1 MATKG
6 LQQLRRLL
14 GYLSNKK
21 VEFTIAMLLV
31 ILMSYTNSIIPVLI
45 RDAIDLGIIKRNLDN
60 SLIYGG
66 LIILAGILN
75 GLFSFSARFFQVR
88 AAQDAVYRLR
98 MDTFRAIQ
106 RQNMEFFD
114 KTLVGQLIS
123 RVTNDAE
130 RITGFLSFR
139 MRMLVYSSFLIVISL
154 YYMFTMS
161 PRLALIAVTTI
172 LVVMSLNAVYAR
184 KVRPIY
190 DKVRHQTG
198 VLAGESTSSIAG
210 IKTVKAL
217 AVENY
222 ILGKFDKENRE
233 LYRLN
238 VDAARVSSIYGN
250 TPFLI
255 IGLAMSA
262 MLFYGGKA
270 IITHTLTVG
279 ELTAFLTYMLVM
291 MWPLRALGFII
302 GDMQRTLAA
311 AHRLFE
317 IIDSAPPAIDPI
329 DAVEL
334 LDVKGEIVF
343 EDVWFSYPSGKKVLK
358 GVSFKVEPG
367 EKLLIT
373 GPPGSGKST
382 ILKLIA
388 RLYTP
393 TKGRI
398 LLDGVDLNKIK
409 QNSLRKIIAY
419 VPQEPFIFNR
429 SLRENISLAKPDAS
443 IDEIVKVARIAKI
456 HDFIN
461 SLPERYDTVVGERGI
476 TLSGGQRQ
484 RIAIARALLA
494 NPKIILLDDP
504 VSNLD
509 AETEEAFV
517 NDLKDILVDK
527 TAVIV
532 SQRLSLA
539 EIADRIIVLYDGKI
553 VEEGRHEDLLAMK
566 GVYYELYNTMMGVAR
581 SVN

>member
-1 MATKG
+1 
-6 LQQLRRLL
+6 
-14 GYLSNKK
+14 
-21 VEFTIAMLLV
+21 
-31 ILMSYTNSIIPVLI
+31 
-45 RDAIDLGIIKRNLDN
+45 
-60 SLIYGG
+60 
-66 LIILAGILN
+66 
-75 GLFSFSARFFQVR
+75 
-88 AAQDAVYRLR
+88 
-98 MDTFRAIQ
+98 
-106 RQNMEFFD
+106 
-114 KTLVGQLIS
+114 
-123 RVTNDAE
+123 
-130 RITGFLSFR
+130 
-139 MRMLVYSSFLIVISL
+139 
-154 YYMFTMS
+154 
-161 PRLALIAVTTI
+161 
-172 LVVMSLNAVYAR
+172 
-184 KVRPIY
+184 
-190 DKVRHQTG
+190 
-198 VLAGESTSSIAG
+198 
-210 IKTVKAL
+210 
-217 AVENY
+217 
-222 ILGKFDKENRE
+222 
-233 LYRLN
+233 
-238 VDAARVSSIYGN
+238 
-250 TPFLI
+250 
-255 IGLAMSA
+255 LAMSA

-270 IITHTLTVG
+270 IISNTLTVG

-311 AHRLFE
+311 ANRLFE
-317 IIDSAPPAIDPI
+317 IIDSAPSTIDPI
-329 DAVEL
+329 DAIEL
-334 LDVKGEIVF
+334 SDIKGEIVF
-343 EDVWFSYPSGKKVLK
+343 EDVLFSYPSGKEVLK
-358 GVSFKVEPG
+358 GVSFEVKPG

-373 GPPGSGKST
+373 GHPGSGKST

-398 LLDGVDLNKIK
+398 LLDGVDLNKVK
-409 QNSLRKIIAY
+409 QDSLRKIIAY

-443 IDEIVKVARIAKI
+443 IGEIVRVARIAKI

-461 SLPERYDTVVGERGI
+461 SLPEGYNTVVGEKGI

-539 EIADRIIVLYDGKI
+539 KIADRIIVLSDGRI
-553 VEEGRHEDLLAMK
+553 VEEGRHNDLLAMK

>member
-21 VEFTIAMLLV
+21 VEFIIAMLLV

-161 PRLALIAVTTI
+161 QKLALIAVSTI
-172 LVVMSLNAVYAR
+172 LVVMSLNAIYAR

-222 ILGKFDKENRE
+222 IHGKFDKENHE

-238 VDAARVSSIYGN
+238 IDAARVSSIYGN

-270 IITHTLTVG
+270 IITNTLTVG

-311 AHRLFE
+311 ANRLFE
-317 IIDSAPPAIDPI
+317 IIDSAPSTIDPI
-329 DAVEL
+329 DAIEL
-334 LDVKGEIVF
+334 SNVKGEIAF
-343 EDVWFSYPSGKKVLK
+343 EDVWFSYPSGKEVLK
-358 GVSFKVEPG
+358 GVSFEVKPG

-373 GPPGSGKST
+373 GHPGSGKST

-388 RLYTP
+388 RLYKP

-409 QNSLRKIIAY
+409 QDSLRKIIAY

-461 SLPERYDTVVGERGI
+461 SLPEGYNTVVGERGI

-494 NPKIILLDDP
+494 NPKIIL
-504 VSNLD
+504 
-509 AETEEAFV
+509 
-517 NDLKDILVDK
+517 
-527 TAVIV
+527 
-532 SQRLSLA
+532 
-539 EIADRIIVLYDGKI
+539 
-553 VEEGRHEDLLAMK
+553 
-566 GVYYELYNTMMGVAR
+566 
-581 SVN
+581 

>member
-1 MATKG
+1 MAFKG
-6 LQQLRRLL
+6 LRQLRRLL
-14 GYLSNKK
+14 RYLSNRK
-21 VEFTIAMLLV
+21 VEFTVAMVLV
-31 ILMSYTNSIIPVLI
+31 ILMSYTNSIVPVLI
-45 RDAIDLGIIKRNLDN
+45 RGAIDYGIIKHNIDN
-60 SLIYGG
+60 ALIYGG

-75 GLFSFSARFFQVR
+75 GIFSFSARFFQVR
-88 AAQDAVYRLR
+88 ASQDAVYRLR

-139 MRMLVYSSFLIVISL
+139 MRMLVYSSFLVVISL
-154 YYMFTMS
+154 YYMYTMS
-161 PRLALIAVTTI
+161 SKLALIAVITI
-172 LVVMSLNAVYAR
+172 LIVMSLNAVYAR

-222 ILGKFDKENRE
+222 IFGKFGGENRG
-233 LYRLN
+233 LYQLN
-238 VDAARVSSIYGN
+238 VDAARISSLYGN
-250 TPFLI
+250 SPFLI

-262 MLFYGGKA
+262 MLFYGGEA
-270 IITHTLTVG
+270 IIASTLTVG

-311 AHRLFE
+311 ANRLFE
-317 IIDSAPPAIDPI
+317 IIDTAPAVIDSP

-334 LDVKGEIVF
+334 GNIKGEILF
-343 EDVWFSYPSGKKVLK
+343 DGVWFSYPAGKKVLQ
-358 GVSFKVEPG
+358 GITFKVKPG

-373 GPPGSGKST
+373 GPPGTGKST

-393 TKGRI
+393 TKGKI
-398 LLDGVDLNKIK
+398 LLDGIELSRVK
-409 QNSLRKIIAY
+409 QESLRKIIAY

-443 IDEIVKVARIAKI
+443 LDEIMNAASIAKI
-456 HDFIN
+456 HEFIKK
-461 SLPERYDTVVGERGI
+461 LPNGYDAIVGERGI

-494 NPKIILLDDP
+494 NPKLILLDDP

-509 AETEEAFV
+509 AETEEALV
-517 NDLKDILVDK
+517 NDLKEILADK

-539 EIADRIIVLYDGKI
+539 KIADRIIVLSRGMI
-553 VEEGRHEDLLAMK
+553 VEEGKHEELLARK
-566 GVYYELYNTMMGVAR
+566 GVYYELYKSMTGVAR
-581 SVN
+581 IVN